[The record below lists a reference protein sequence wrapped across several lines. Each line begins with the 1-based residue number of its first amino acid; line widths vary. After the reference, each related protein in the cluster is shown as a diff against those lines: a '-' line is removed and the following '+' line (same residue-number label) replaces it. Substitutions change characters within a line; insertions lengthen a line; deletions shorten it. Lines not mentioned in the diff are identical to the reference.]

1 MYIKKIINNTTL
13 IFTVLLLTFTSG
25 SFAKDST
32 AVKLVEEEISIQT
45 DNGELFGTLTLPV
58 KSKKSALA
66 IIIAGSGPVDRDGNL
81 PNMKNNCLKMLAHS
95 LADNNIS
102 SIRYDKRGI
111 GKSKGAG
118 LIEDSLTFNVYIE
131 DVKSWIN
138 KFDKD
143 KRFFEIIIIGHS
155 EGSLIGMVAAKQ
167 HVDKFISIAGLGSPV
182 QEILKIQL
190 KNLPDELRAQSTVIL
205 DSLSQGLRV
214 KQVSPM
220 LFSIFRPSIQRY
232 MSSWM
237 KLDPSKEI
245 KDLSIPALI
254 VNGTSDMQ
262 VDSSN
267 AEKLHNALP
276 DSKMLIIQH
285 MNHVMKE
292 IDSPEKNLPS
302 YNDPEKPLAPH
313 LIETIVD
320 FITSK

>member
-1 MYIKKIINNTTL
+1 MYIKKFINNTTL
-13 IFTVLLLTFTSG
+13 IFTVSLLTFTNG
-25 SFAKDST
+25 SFAKNSADD
-32 AVKLVEEEISIQT
+32 KLVEEEVSIQT

-58 KSKKSALA
+58 KSNKSTLA

-81 PNMKNNCLKMLAHS
+81 PNMKNNCLKMLAHN

-111 GKSKGAG
+111 GESKGAG

-143 KRFFEIIIIGHS
+143 RRFSEIVIIGHS

-167 HVDKFISIAGLGSPV
+167 HVGKFISIAGLGLPV

-190 KNLPDELRAQSTVIL
+190 KNLPDELRAQSNVIL
-205 DSLSQGLRV
+205 DSLSQDLRV
-214 KQVSPM
+214 KQVPPM

-245 KDLSIPALI
+245 KDLSIPTLVI
-254 VNGTSDMQ
+254 NGTSDIQ

-276 DSKMLIIQH
+276 DSKMVIIQQ

-292 IDSPEKNLPS
+292 VDSPEKNLPS
-302 YNDPEKPLAPH
+302 YNDPEKPIAPY
-313 LIETIVD
+313 LVETVVD
-320 FITSK
+320 FIARK